1 VAILQ
6 KLVAEEGHALVV
18 ARAAGGTFVKQWEG
32 IGALIGRKMDMERKY
47 IARLEGGWH
56 PRGFW
61 KGGGGGVERGW
72 GGGGLPRVAWKGW
85 LAQRGPAR
93 GGDWFRCPTGP
104 AQEAFSRA
112 VGVLLYA
119 VLGLI
124 FTEWLRGA
132 APSVVGWCTPPPL
145 TTRHI
150 PPSTSYI
157 LLTAFL

>member
-1 VAILQ
+1 MAILQ

-72 GGGGLPRVAWKGW
+72 GGGGCRGWPGKGGW
-85 LAQRGPAR
+85 R
-93 GGDWFRCPTGP
+93 
-104 AQEAFSRA
+104 S
-112 VGVLLYA
+112 GVLQGVGIGSGVQQGRHKKHLV
-119 VLGLI
+119 VLLECCCMLCLVSYSQSGCVGRHRV
-124 FTEWLRGA
+124 WWAGA
-132 APSVVGWCTPPPL
+132 HPPP
-145 TTRHI
+145 
-150 PPSTSYI
+150 
-157 LLTAFL
+157 